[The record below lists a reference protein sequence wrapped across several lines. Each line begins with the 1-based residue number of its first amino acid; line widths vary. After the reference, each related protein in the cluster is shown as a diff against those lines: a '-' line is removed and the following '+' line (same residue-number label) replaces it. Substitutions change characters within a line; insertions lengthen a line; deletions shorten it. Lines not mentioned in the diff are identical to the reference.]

1 MKRFANFRK
10 QIKMIAAAVLT
21 AWTLCSFGI
30 IFSGGAE
37 LPGAVTET
45 INSQEELVQWYEKQT
60 GTGNTVGILAKGLVI
75 NKEIRLSSSAS
86 TGHGLIQIR
95 IPEGPVRILGQGALK
110 IDDPGVNIMGPHHL
124 FTVEENGKLILAQAA
139 IGVEDKTKPSI
150 LCRTR
155 EQVIISDKV
164 EGARE
169 LIIEASDTPG
179 PDPLPP
185 DESQPHPLP
194 DPPEQEMDPEL
205 TEVYLLNIASDKSG
219 SARLS
224 FANIPANITGLY
236 ISRSP
241 DGKTWTKE
249 KNKRTL
255 PSSQNG
261 QGTVEYENFLKEPDN
276 TLDTSIVNDGYM
288 IYNFQSANHSF
299 YIKVR
304 FEWPDG
310 SWESRKTKVAV
321 PEYTGQGLTFVYG
334 GGSSGG
340 YYGSY
345 GSSGGSSGRS
355 SYGNYSYNT
364 QDSEGTQEES
374 DASEGPISRGGGG
387 LSWKDFFPDFS
398 RSVPES
404 VKGPENASPST
415 AKQIPDP
422 AQGSDPTDTEEEAL
436 GNTENG
442 PAEVPDEEPLYQ
454 AGAGELSET
463 PDNGMHKKTWTG
475 VAAAVIIIA
484 CAGIGLIFYRRKKK

>member
-86 TGHGLIQIR
+86 AGHGLIQIR
-95 IPEGPVRILGQGALK
+95 IPEGPVRILGQGTLM

-185 DESQPHPLP
+185 LF
-194 DPPEQEMDPEL
+194 
-205 TEVYLLNIASDKSG
+205 SG
-219 SARLS
+219 
-224 FANIPANITGLY
+224 IPMT
-236 ISRSP
+236 R
-241 DGKTWTKE
+241 
-249 KNKRTL
+249 
-255 PSSQNG
+255 
-261 QGTVEYENFLKEPDN
+261 
-276 TLDTSIVNDGYM
+276 
-288 IYNFQSANHSF
+288 
-299 YIKVR
+299 
-304 FEWPDG
+304 
-310 SWESRKTKVAV
+310 
-321 PEYTGQGLTFVYG
+321 
-334 GGSSGG
+334 
-340 YYGSY
+340 
-345 GSSGGSSGRS
+345 
-355 SYGNYSYNT
+355 
-364 QDSEGTQEES
+364 
-374 DASEGPISRGGGG
+374 
-387 LSWKDFFPDFS
+387 
-398 RSVPES
+398 
-404 VKGPENASPST
+404 
-415 AKQIPDP
+415 P
-422 AQGSDPTDTEEEAL
+422 AIQT
-436 GNTENG
+436 
-442 PAEVPDEEPLYQ
+442 
-454 AGAGELSET
+454 
-463 PDNGMHKKTWTG
+463 
-475 VAAAVIIIA
+475 
-484 CAGIGLIFYRRKKK
+484 